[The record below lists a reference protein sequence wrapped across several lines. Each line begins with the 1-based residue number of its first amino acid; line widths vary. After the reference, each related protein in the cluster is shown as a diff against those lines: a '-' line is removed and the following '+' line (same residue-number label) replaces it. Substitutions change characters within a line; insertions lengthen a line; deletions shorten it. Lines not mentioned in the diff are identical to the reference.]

1 MTTIAKAPCDE
12 GVIEAGRG
20 GGAAAAPVGAAG
32 RWVLAATI
40 LGSSMAF
47 IDGTVVNVAL
57 PTLQRDLGAT
67 AAGVQ
72 WVVQAYALFLAALI
86 LVGGSLG
93 DHFGRKRIYVVGVSL
108 FTLASVG
115 CGVAADVGQ
124 LIAFRAAQGVG
135 GALLVPG
142 SLAIISAAFANGEE
156 RGRAI
161 GTWSGFTSITS
172 ALGPV
177 LGGWLV
183 DNASWRWVFLINV
196 PVAAAVLALTL
207 RHVPESRDPGAA
219 RGARGLDWT
228 GAGLATVGLGALVYG
243 LTEAPNR
250 GWGDRLVVAALAV
263 GVAALIGFL
272 LVEWRGRSPMMPLD
286 LFRSRTF
293 SGTNGLTLLLY
304 GALGGA
310 LFFFPFNLIQ
320 VQGYGSTA
328 AGAAFLPMILIM
340 FGLSRWAGG
349 LIGRFGA
356 RPPLIVGPTI
366 AALGFAL
373 FARPGI
379 GGSYWTTFFP
389 AIVVLGIGMAI
400 TVAPLTTAVM
410 GAVEDRHAGLASGIN
425 NAVSRTAGLLAIA
438 VFGIVVAN
446 AFGTGLEDR
455 LDDLD
460 LPSEARTA
468 LDDQRDRLAGAEVP
482 ADLEEGTRTAAARA
496 VDEAFLGGFRLVMLL
511 GAGMALASAAIAV
524 LFIEGK
530 APREAT
536 APGRGRAVVAAAADG
551 D

>member
-1 MTTIAKAPCDE
+1 MSTTIARAPCDE
-12 GVIEAGRG
+12 GVIQAGRSE
-20 GGAAAAPVGAAG
+20 PSVVTERTG

-57 PTLQRDLGAT
+57 PTLQVDLDT
-67 AAGVQ
+67 NRAGVQ

-93 DHFGRKRIYVVGVSL
+93 DHFGRRRVFALGIGI

-115 CGVAADVGQ
+115 CGLSTDVGQ
-124 LIAFRAAQGVG
+124 LIAARAFQGIG

-142 SLAIISAAFANGEE
+142 SLAIISATYHEPDA

-161 GTWSGFTSITS
+161 GTWSGFTAITS
-172 ALGPV
+172 AVGPV

-183 DNASWRWVFLINV
+183 ENASWRWVFFINV
-196 PVAAAVLALTL
+196 PLALVVFAITFW
-207 RHVPESRDPGAA
+207 RVPESRNPDATG
-219 RGARGLDWT
+219 GGRGLDWS
-228 GAGLATVGLGALVYG
+228 GALLATVGLGTLVYG

-250 GWGDRLVVAALAV
+250 GWDDPLVIGTLGIGAAALAAFIV
-263 GVAALIGFL
+263 
-272 LVEWRGRSPMMPLD
+272 VEARGANPMMPLG

-293 SGTNGLTLLLY
+293 LGANVLTLLLY
-304 GALGGA
+304 AALGGA

-320 VQGYGSTA
+320 VQGYSSTA

-356 RPPLIVGPTI
+356 KPPLIVGPAI
-366 AALGFAL
+366 AAIGFVLFAL
-373 FARPGI
+373 PGV
-379 GGSYWTTFFP
+379 GGSYWTTYFP

-438 VFGIVVAN
+438 VYGIVVAF
-446 AFGTGLEDR
+446 AFRGGLDDR
-455 LDDLD
+455 LGDLV
-460 LPSEARTA
+460 LAGEARTA
-468 LDDQRDRLAGAEVP
+468 IDDQRDRLAGIELPSSLDSAV
-482 ADLEEGTRTAAARA
+482 ALEATRAI
-496 VDEAFLGGFRLVMLL
+496 EASFIDGFRLIMLL
-511 GAGMALASAAIAV
+511 GAAMAVASAV
-524 LFIEGK
+524 LSWLLIEGK
-530 APREAT
+530 TIAREEEREPT
-536 APGRGRAVVAAAADG
+536 TE
-551 D
+551 

>member
-1 MTTIAKAPCDE
+1 MLTTAKAPCDE
-12 GVIEAGRG
+12 GVIEAHGREETAE
-20 GGAAAAPVGAAG
+20 AAAGTG

-67 AAGVQ
+67 AAAVQ

-93 DHFGRKRIYVVGVSL
+93 DHFGRKRIYVLGVAL

-115 CGVAADVGQ
+115 CGLAADAGQ
-124 LIAFRAAQGVG
+124 LIAFRALQGIG

-142 SLAIISAAFANGEE
+142 SLAIISAAFPDGEE

-161 GTWSGFTSITS
+161 GTWSGFTAITS

-207 RHVPESRDPGAA
+207 THVPESRDPEATG
-219 RGARGLDWT
+219 GARGLDWW

-243 LTEAPNR
+243 LTEAPAR
-250 GWGDRLVVAALAV
+250 GWGEALVLGTLALGVGALAAF
-263 GVAALIGFL
+263 VA
-272 LVEWRGRSPMMPLD
+272 VEARSRAPMMPLG

-293 SGTNGLTLLLY
+293 AGANALTLLLY
-304 GALGGA
+304 AALGGA
-310 LFFFPFNLIQ
+310 LYFFPFNLVQ

-356 RPPLIVGPTI
+356 KPPLVVGPAI
-366 AALGFAL
+366 AAAGFAL

-389 AIVVLGIGMAI
+389 AIVTLGVGMAV

-410 GAVEDRHAGLASGIN
+410 GAVPDRFAGLASGIN
-425 NAVSRTAGLLAIA
+425 NAVSRTAGLLAVA
-438 VFGIVVAN
+438 VFGIVLAA
-446 AFGTGLEDR
+446 AFRPGLGER
-455 LDDLD
+455 LDGLN
-460 LPSEARTA
+460 LPPEARA
-468 LDDQRDRLAGAEVP
+468 EVEAQVDRLAGAEPP
-482 ADLEEGTRTAAARA
+482 AGLDEASRAEVARA
-496 VDEAFLGGFRLVMLL
+496 IDGAFVAGFRVVMLL
-511 GAGMALASAAIAV
+511 GAALALASAAIAFF
-524 LFIEGK
+524 LIEGK
-530 APREAT
+530 APREAKAT
-536 APGRGRAVVAAAADG
+536 ARRPAAAGADG

>member
-1 MTTIAKAPCDE
+1 MATIAKAPCDE
-12 GVIEAGRG
+12 GVMQAGGRG
-20 GGAAAAPVGAAG
+20 GADAAAPVESSAG

-57 PTLQRDLGAT
+57 PTLQRDLDAT

-93 DHFGRKRIYVVGVSL
+93 DHFGRKRVFSLGVLL
-108 FTLASVG
+108 FAVASIA
-115 CGVAADVGQ
+115 CGLAADVGQ
-124 LIAFRAAQGVG
+124 LIAARAVQGVG

-142 SLAIISAAFANGEE
+142 SLAIISAAFPDREA

-161 GTWSGFTSITS
+161 GTWSGFTSITT

-183 DNASWRWVFLINV
+183 ENASWRWVFFLNL
-196 PVAAAVLALTL
+196 PLAAAVLAITH
-207 RHVPESRDPGAA
+207 RRVPESRDPAA
-219 RGARGLDWT
+219 TGGARGLDWT
-228 GAGLATVGLGALVYG
+228 GAALATVGLGALVYG
-243 LTEAPNR
+243 LTEAPTR
-250 GWGDRLVVAALAV
+250 GWGAPLVLTAIGGGVTALA
-263 GVAALIGFL
+263 LFL
-272 LVEWRGRSPMMPLD
+272 WTEARGRAPMMPLG
-286 LFRSRTF
+286 LFASRTF
-293 SGTNGLTLLLY
+293 SGANLLTLLLY
-304 GALGGA
+304 AALSGALY
-310 LFFFPFNLIQ
+310 FFPFNLIQ
-320 VQGYGSTA
+320 VQGYGATA

-356 RPPLIVGPTI
+356 KPPLVVGPGI

-389 AIVVLGIGMAI
+389 AIVVLGIGMAV

-410 GAVEDRHAGLASGIN
+410 GAVPGSHAGIASGIN

-438 VFGIVVAN
+438 VFGVIVAGM
-446 AFGTGLEDR
+446 FGGALDDR
-455 LDDLD
+455 LDRIELPAAARADLD
-460 LPSEARTA
+460 A
-468 LDDQRDRLAGAEVP
+468 QGDRLAGAEVP
-482 ADLEEGTRTAAARA
+482 DGLDAATGAATARA
-496 VDEAFLGGFRLVMLL
+496 VDEAFLGGFRLVMLIA
-511 GAGMALASAAIAV
+511 AGMAAASAAVAFF
-524 LFIEGK
+524 LIEGK
-530 APREAT
+530 APRADT
-536 APGRGRAVVAAAADG
+536 APRGGTAAAD